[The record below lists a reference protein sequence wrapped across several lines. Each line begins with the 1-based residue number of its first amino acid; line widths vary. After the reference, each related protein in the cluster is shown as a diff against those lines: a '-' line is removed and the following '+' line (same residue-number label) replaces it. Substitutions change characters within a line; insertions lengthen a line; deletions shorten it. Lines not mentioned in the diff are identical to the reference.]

1 MLVYFADS
9 LNTWTSGPHRDFAT
23 RPFAVARGGG
33 AASERRSGK
42 GAVSKRIPGVAKPRR
57 QKFAPPG
64 RRLCAVPILLV
75 ALLCGPGFAVDFT
88 SSNLPIV
95 DIRTDGE
102 PIPDEPKNEAW
113 MGIIDNGPEQRN
125 HIGDPFNGYV
135 GNIGIEVRGSS
146 SQGFPKK
153 SYALETRAADGENLN
168 VPLLGMP
175 SENDWVL
182 HAPYSDKSLMR
193 NALACWI
200 ARQMQNYASRTRFCE
215 VVLNGDYQGIYVLME
230 KIKRD
235 KNRVDISTLREK
247 DSAGDELTGG
257 YIIRFDRFVAGQ
269 TEGWYSAYSFAALS
283 RLFYQYH
290 YPQASAITV
299 EQEMYI
305 QGFFNQL
312 EDILAGQQFS
322 DPEQGYARYIDVASF
337 VDHIII
343 NEVAKNV
350 DAYRLST
357 FMYKDKDSIDGRLV
371 MGPIWDFNL
380 AFGNVNYNVHPSAE
394 IRGDPRHE
402 VQINNRIVWGS
413 VPFWIWWRRILQ
425 DEAFIAALG
434 ERWQALRGDFLHGE
448 RIDAKIDSIAL
459 HLEEAQARNF
469 ARWPILGEWVW
480 PNYFVGQTYAEEVE
494 YLKEWLAGRL
504 AWLDGNFIAG
514 IRLVADLPP
523 DNIVFTYAAESP
535 VALSFALGQ
544 NYPNPFN
551 SRTAIRFA
559 VATRV
564 PVDLSIYNL
573 KGQKVATLVKEV
585 KKAGEYVAH
594 WDGMDRAGNELAAG
608 IYLYRIKSGS
618 FRKIKKMLLLK

>member
-1 MLVYFADS
+1 MLVYFTDS
-9 LNTWTSGPHRDFAT
+9 LNAWTSAPRGDFAAH
-23 RPFAVARGGG
+23 PLAVAGRGCGG
-33 AASERRSGK
+33 VGTVGRSRPDAATPE
-42 GAVSKRIPGVAKPRR
+42 R
-57 QKFAPPG
+57 QKYAPPG
-64 RRLCAVPILLV
+64 RRFCAVLILLV
-75 ALLCGPGFAVDFT
+75 ALLSSPGFAVDFT
-88 SSNLPIV
+88 SSNLPII

-102 PIPDEPKNEAW
+102 PIPDEPKIEAW
-113 MGIIDNGPEQRN
+113 MGVIDKGPEQRN

-146 SQGFPKK
+146 SQSFPKK
-153 SYALETRAADGENLN
+153 SYALETRTADGENLD
-168 VPLLGMP
+168 VELLGMP
-175 SENDWVL
+175 PENDWVL
-182 HAPYSDKSLMR
+182 YAPYSDKSLMR

-200 ARQMQNYASRTRFCE
+200 ARQMQPYASRTRFCE

-235 KNRVDISTLREK
+235 KNRVDISTLREE

-269 TEGWYSAYSFAALS
+269 TAGWYSAYSFAALP

-290 YPQASAITV
+290 YPRASTITL

-312 EDILAGQQFS
+312 EDILAGRQFS
-322 DPEQGYARYIDVASF
+322 DSEQGYARYIDVASF

-380 AFGNVNYNVHPSAE
+380 AFGNINYNVHPSAE
-394 IRGDPRHE
+394 MREDPRHE

-425 DEAFIAALG
+425 DEAFIAALE
-434 ERWQALRGDFLHGE
+434 ERWQVLRGDFLQRAG
-448 RIDAKIDSIAL
+448 IDAKIDSMAL

-469 ARWPILGEWVW
+469 ARWPVLGEWVW

-523 DNIVFTYAAESP
+523 DDIVFTYAAETP
-535 VALSFALGQ
+535 VVPSFALGQ

-551 SRTAIRFA
+551 GRTTIRFA
-559 VATRV
+559 VATRT

-573 KGQKVATLVKEV
+573 NGQKVATLVEGV
-585 KKAGEYVAH
+585 RKAGEYTVD

-608 IYLYRIKSGS
+608 IYLYRINSGS
-618 FRKIKKMLLLK
+618 FRKVEKMLLLK